1 MATRNR
7 KRKFK
12 FAKRSLGVALA
23 VVLAFFLLVLLI
35 RFSGA
40 RDERKQVK
48 EGIKYLKSIDTD
60 KQLDKAESQV
70 KKMRTES
77 ISQELE
83 NAFKGESGQVNPW
96 SYFNDSVIMGD
107 SRAVGF
113 AVYEYLPYSRVLAD
127 GGNTIK
133 TISDSFD
140 TLSALNPSVVFLCY
154 GLNDATSAYW
164 DSTED
169 WIKDYDS
176 QIKKLQKRLPEATI
190 CVNSILPATD
200 KAKET
205 SERVELIPDYDKALK
220 EYCDQ
225 NKITYVDCNPL
236 VEDHRDMIE
245 PSDGFHYKKTFYPL
259 WAAEMI
265 MTVYADEGD

>member
-1 MATRNR
+1 MATR
-7 KRKFK
+7 KRKTEFTL
-12 FAKRSLGVALA
+12 AKRSIWVALA
-23 VVLAFFLLVLLI
+23 VVLAFFLLILLI

-40 RDERKQVK
+40 RDERQAVS
-48 EGIKYLKSIDTD
+48 EGVKYLKSIDTD
-60 KQLDKAESQV
+60 KHLDKAESEV
-70 KKMRTES
+70 KKMRTEA
-77 ISQELE
+77 ISQDLE
-83 NAFKGESGQVNPW
+83 NAAKGEGGQANTW
-96 SYFNDSVIMGD
+96 SYFSDTVIMGD

-113 AVYEYLPYSRVLAD
+113 AVYGYLPYSRVLAD

-133 TISDSFD
+133 TISDSYD

-164 DSTED
+164 DSPED

-176 QIKKLQKRLPEATI
+176 QIKKLQKRLPEAAI
-190 CVNSILPATD
+190 CVNSILPATE
-200 KAKET
+200 KARET
-205 SERVELIPDYDKALK
+205 SKRVDLIPDYDKTLQA
-220 EYCDQ
+220 YCEQ
-225 NKITYVDCNPL
+225 NKITYVNCNPL

-265 MTVYADEGD
+265 QTVYTDEGD